1 MSRLF
6 GYGRVSTVAQ
16 ETENQRLELK
26 QAGYDIPARLWF
38 ADVGISGKTPA
49 KQRPAFA
56 KLLEK
61 LDEGDSL
68 IVAKLDR
75 LGRDAID
82 VLQTIDHLKQ
92 QNVRVKVLNL
102 GDNDVTS
109 PHGKLM
115 LTMLAA
121 VAAMERDLLIERT
134 QAGLA
139 RAKADG
145 KTLGR
150 RQSLSPGQQAEA
162 RAKVEAGEPIAAV
175 ARSLGVAR
183 GTVYKALEASPA

>member
-6 GYGRVSTVAQ
+6 GYGRVSTLAQ
-16 ETENQRLELK
+16 NTDNQRLELK
-26 QAGYDIPARLWF
+26 QAGYDIPSRLWF
-38 ADVGISGKTPA
+38 ADVGISGKIPA
-49 KQRPAFA
+49 KQRPSFA
-56 KLLEK
+56 KLLVK

-82 VLQTIDHLKQ
+82 VLQTIEDLRSLK
-92 QNVRVKVLNL
+92 VRVKVLNL

-139 RAKADG
+139 KAKADG
-145 KTLGR
+145 KILGR
-150 RQSLSPGQQAEA
+150 RQSLSKEQQADAKA
-162 RAKVEAGEPIAAV
+162 RVDAGEPIATV
-175 ARSLGVAR
+175 ARSFGVAR
-183 GTVYKALEASPA
+183 GTIYKALEAIAA